1 MGRQSHPGPQGLKEF
16 LTVLESRLVALP
28 AEQLRA
34 VLIGHAE
41 RLAARDRVAFL
52 AIFPTTTSAPGGSGL
67 PVPDAGA
74 LLADIDAFVERVR
87 SGAYFE
93 GWGWDDDLHEE
104 RAWGDESWA
113 GEMDDL
119 FAGAA
124 DAFLAGD
131 LDLARNAYGRL
142 LDAFR
147 LDEEVGMF
155 CGSASASDMVDADV
169 TEAVAR
175 YLRAIYETTPQPER
189 AEVLYR
195 RYTDLC
201 HLAPTLN
208 LQAIADTRRGELP
221 DLERFLPGWIE
232 ILTEHTGGFWA
243 RDRQRLLTEATV
255 WHAGTDGLADVARR
269 PGDHQPTAY
278 LDWIDALTRDGRLA
292 EAAAAA
298 REALAVGCPAER
310 AAEAA
315 DRLATLS
322 QRLDDSAGALDAT
335 RTAWRTHPTRPRLLA
350 LVAAAQ
356 TTDALDATL
365 SAETDRGGAAPDRL
379 TCELLLVAG
388 RVDAATDRLAE
399 SDPLG
404 WSRPTHPGPVVWPYL
419 LVASTSVALDKTTH
433 LGRLFAAIDTAD
445 RWYGGHSDDLD
456 LDLADDQAADLAKAD
471 SPQAGTLTLS
481 TLLARCSREHPGTPA
496 QRQRWLTVARDI
508 ADRRID
514 VGNKYRGAYQRVAVL
529 AVAYAESL
537 TLAGD
542 PSGAAAYVAG
552 VRARYPRHT
561 AFRSELDRATRESPL
576 LPAPPARGR

>member
-16 LTVLESRLVALP
+16 LTVLDSRLAALP

-41 RLAARDRVAFL
+41 RLAARDRAAFL
-52 AIFPTTTSAPGGSGL
+52 AIFPATAAAPGGSGL

-74 LLADIDAFVERVR
+74 LLADIDAFVEQVR

-147 LDEEVGMF
+147 LDEEVGAF
-155 CGSASASDMVDADV
+155 CGPASASDMVDTDV

-175 YLRAIYETTPQPER
+175 YLRAVYETTPQPER
-189 AEVLYR
+189 AGVLYR

-201 HLAPTLN
+201 HRARSLN
-208 LQAIADTRRGELP
+208 LQAIADTRRSDLP

-255 WHAGTDGLADVARR
+255 WHAGTDGLGPVARR

-292 EAAAAA
+292 DAAAAA
-298 REALAVGCPAER
+298 REALSVTGFPAER
-310 AAEAA
+310 AADAA
-315 DRLATLS
+315 DRLAMLN
-322 QRLDDSAGALDAT
+322 QRLGDPAGALDAT
-335 RTAWRTHPTRPRLLA
+335 HTAWRAHPTRPRLMA

-356 TTDALDATL
+356 TAGALDATL
-365 SAETDRGGAAPDRL
+365 STEADRAGTEPDRL
-379 TCELLLVAG
+379 TCELLLLAG
-388 RVDAATDRLAE
+388 RIDAAADRLAG

-404 WSRPTHPGPVVWPYL
+404 WSQPTHPGPVVWPHL
-419 LVASTSVALDKTTH
+419 LAATAPAAPDKTTH

-445 RWYGGHSDDLD
+445 RWYGGYSDDFD
-456 LDLADDQAADLAKAD
+456 PADDLTGTGG
-471 SPQAGTLTLS
+471 PHAGTLALS
-481 TLLARCSREHPGTPA
+481 TLLAGCSREHPGTPA
-496 QRQRWLTVARDI
+496 QRQRWLTVARDV

-514 VGNKYRGAYQRVAVL
+514 AVVSNKHRGAYQRVAVL

-537 TLAGD
+537 TLDGD
-542 PSGAAAYVAG
+542 PSGATAYIAG

-561 AFRSELDRATRESPL
+561 AFRAELDRATAASPL
-576 LPAPPARGR
+576 LPASHPRRR